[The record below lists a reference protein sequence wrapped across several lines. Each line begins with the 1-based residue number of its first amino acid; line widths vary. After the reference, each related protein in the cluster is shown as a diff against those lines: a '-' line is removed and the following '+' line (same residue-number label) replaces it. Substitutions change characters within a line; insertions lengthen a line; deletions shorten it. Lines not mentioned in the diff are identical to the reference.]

1 MIISRQL
8 TGRKQLQA
16 SSCKRQVE
24 HSESRDGL
32 CFDSKFVARS
42 LQLTVAGMFLGLSVS
57 AHAFSPATAA
67 SADIRRTG
75 FGVPHIRAENERG
88 LGFGIGYAYA
98 QDNLCLLANEIVTVN
113 GERSRYF
120 GPEQLTVEQR
130 ENRVSD
136 MFFTWLNTPEAVQ
149 AFWQAQPT
157 PVRDLVEGYAA
168 GYNRYLAERRQQ
180 GLPQQCQGEWV
191 RDIAAQDVVRLTRR
205 LLVEGGVG
213 QFAEALAGAT
223 PPQATAAINHDSR
236 AYQLADA
243 RQQRFALDRGSN
255 AVAVGSERSF
265 NGRGML
271 LANPHFPWVGGM
283 RFYQMHLTIPGK
295 LDVMGAALPGLPM
308 INIGFNQHLAWTHTV
323 DSSKHFTLYRLQLDP
338 KDPTR
343 YLLDGQ
349 SLPMSKQTVTV
360 QVKQADGQ
368 VSAVTRDLYSSQF
381 GPIVQWPGK
390 LDWDH
395 QYAYSLRDA
404 NLENDRVLNQ
414 WYTMN
419 QATSLEQLQ
428 ASVHKI
434 QGIPWVNTLAVDDKG
449 QTLYMNLSVVPNVN
463 AEKLAR
469 CSDPRMGTQMIVLD
483 GSHSA
488 CAWDIDPNAA
498 QKGIYA
504 ASQLPQLLRKDFVQH
519 SNDSAWLANPA
530 QPLTG
535 FSPLIS
541 QEGQPLGWRSR
552 YALARLGNPGQQGP
566 LGVKDLQHMVMDDQ
580 VYLATQVLPDLLRFC
595 AGDLGA
601 DAQALQPLCVSL
613 KAWDG
618 RANLDS
624 RLGLVHFQN
633 IMQTLQKSSD
643 IWRVAFDPKDARHTP
658 RGLAVEQP
666 AVAKALREAMLAS
679 LVMTNKMGLK
689 PDTRWGDIQVVS
701 SGGQQ
706 TPIHGGPGTLGIYN
720 AIQSVPREDGKLEVV
735 SGTSYLQV
743 VTFDEKGPHA
753 QGLLAFSLSS
763 DPASKYSRD
772 QTEAFSKK
780 QWSVLPFT
788 EQQIKADPQYQVQ
801 NVSEAADKGGK
812 VAAR

>member
-8 TGRKQLQA
+8 TGLALA
-16 SSCKRQVE
+16 S
-24 HSESRDGL
+24 
-32 CFDSKFVARS
+32 A
-42 LQLTVAGMFLGLSVS
+42 FLGLSLS
-57 AHAFSPATAA
+57 AHAFSPATPA
-67 SADIRRTG
+67 SADIRRTA

-113 GERSRYF
+113 GQRSRYF
-120 GPEQLTVEQR
+120 GPEQFTVEQR

-136 MFFTWLNTPEAVQ
+136 LFFTWLNTPEAVKT
-149 AFWQAQPT
+149 FWDAQPAQ
-157 PVRDLVEGYAA
+157 VRNLVAGYAA
-168 GYNRYLAERRQQ
+168 GYNRYLAERREQ

-191 RDIAAQDVVRLTRR
+191 RDIAAEDLVKLTRR

-223 PPQATAAINHDSR
+223 PPQATAQFDSKAQ

-243 RQQRFALDRGSN
+243 RLQRFALDRGSN

-343 YLLDGQ
+343 YLLDGK
-349 SLPMSKQTVTV
+349 SLPLNKQTVTV

-368 VSAVTRDLYSSQF
+368 VVPVSRDVYNSQF

-404 NLENDRVLNQ
+404 NLDNDRVLTQ
-414 WYTMN
+414 WYAMN
-419 QATSLEQLQ
+419 QASSLKALQ
-428 ASVHKI
+428 DSVHKI

-449 QTLYMNLSVVPNVN
+449 QTLYMNLSVVPNVS
-463 AEKLAR
+463 ADKLAK
-469 CSDPRMGTQMIVLD
+469 CSDPRIGLQMIVLD
-483 GSHSA
+483 GSNSA
-488 CAWDIDPNAA
+488 CAWDTDPQAA

-504 ASQLPQLLRKDFVQH
+504 ANQLPQLLRKDFVQH

-541 QEGQPLGWRSR
+541 QEGQPLGLRSR
-552 YALARLGNPGQQGP
+552 FALERLSALGKKGP
-566 LGVKDLQHMVMDDQ
+566 LAVKDLQQMVMDDN
-580 VYLATQVLPDLLRFC
+580 VYLATQVLPDLLKFC
-595 AGDLGA
+595 AADLGA
-601 DAQALQPLCVSL
+601 DAAALKPVCVSL
-613 KAWDG
+613 KGWDG

-624 RLGLVHFQN
+624 GIGLVHFQN
-633 IMQTLQKSSD
+633 IMQALQASPD
-643 IWRVAFDPKDARHTP
+643 VWRVPFDPKDPQHTP
-658 RGLAVEQP
+658 RGLAIEQP
-666 AVAKALREAMLAS
+666 AVSKELREALLAS
-679 LVMTNKMGLK
+679 AATAQKMGLK
-689 PDTRWGDIQVVS
+689 PETRWGDIQVVS
-701 SGGQQ
+701 SGARQ
-706 TPIHGGPGTLGIYN
+706 TAIHGGPGTLGIYN
-720 AIQSVPREDGKLEVV
+720 AIQSVPREDGKLEVI

-743 VTFDEKGPHA
+743 VSFDDNGPHA

-763 DPASKYSRD
+763 DPESKYSRD
-772 QTEAFSKK
+772 QTQAFSKK

-788 EQQIKADPQYQVQ
+788 EQQIAADPQYQLQTVRE
-801 NVSEAADKGGK
+801 VAGK
-812 VAAR
+812 SAEVVAQ

>member
-8 TGRKQLQA
+8 TG
-16 SSCKRQVE
+16 
-24 HSESRDGL
+24 
-32 CFDSKFVARS
+32 
-42 LQLTVAGMFLGLSVS
+42 LTLAGMFLGLSLS
-57 AHAFSPATAA
+57 AQAFSPATQAG
-67 SADIRRTG
+67 ADIRRTG
-75 FGVPHIRAENERG
+75 FGVPHIRAQNERG

-120 GPEQLTVEQR
+120 GPEQFTVEER

-136 MFFTWLNTPEAVQ
+136 VFFQWLNTPQAVN
-149 AFWQAQPT
+149 AFWQAQPVE
-157 PVRDLVEGYAA
+157 VRDLVQGYAA

-191 RDIAAQDVVRLTRR
+191 RDMTAQDLVKLTRR

-213 QFAEALAGAT
+213 QFAEALAGAA
-223 PPQATAAINHDSR
+223 PPQASAQVGQDVR
-236 AYQLADA
+236 AYRLAA
-243 RQQRFALDRGSN
+243 TRLQRFALDRGSN

-323 DSSKHFTLYRLQLDP
+323 DASKHFTLYRLQLDP
-338 KDPTR
+338 QDPTR
-343 YLLDGQ
+343 YLLDGK
-349 SLPMSKQTVTV
+349 SLPLSKQTVTV

-368 VSAVTRDLYSSQF
+368 VVPVSRDIYSSQF

-390 LDWDH
+390 LDWDN

-404 NLENDRVLNQ
+404 NLDNDRVLTQ
-414 WYTMN
+414 WYAMN
-419 QATSLEQLQ
+419 HAASLKELQ
-428 ASVHKI
+428 DSVHRI

-449 QTLYMNLSVVPNVN
+449 QTLYMNLSVVPNVS
-463 AEKLAR
+463 ADKLAR
-469 CSDPRMGTQMIVLD
+469 CSDPRIGLQMIVLD
-483 GSHSA
+483 GSNSD
-488 CAWDIDPNAA
+488 CAWGIDPQAA
-498 QKGIYA
+498 QKGIFA

-541 QEGQPLGWRSR
+541 QQDQPLGLRSR
-552 YALARLGNPGQQGP
+552 FALDRLASLGKKGP
-566 LGVKDLQHMVMDDQ
+566 VSVQDLQHMVMDDQ
-580 VYLATQVLPDLLRFC
+580 VYLAGQVLPDLLQFC
-595 AGDLGA
+595 GTPGA
-601 DAQALQPLCVSL
+601 AEVVLKPVCASL

-624 RLGLVHFQN
+624 GIGLVHFQS
-633 IMQTLQKSSD
+633 IMQALQESPD
-643 IWRVAFDPKDARHTP
+643 VWRVPFDPKDAQHTP
-658 RGLAVEQP
+658 RGLAVEKP
-666 AVAKALREAMLAS
+666 EVAGALREAMLAS
-679 LVMTNKMGLK
+679 AESADKMGLTAQ
-689 PDTRWGDIQVVS
+689 TRWGDVQVAS

-720 AIQSVPREDGKLEVV
+720 AIQSVAREDGKLEVV

-743 VTFDEKGPHA
+743 VTFDDTGPHA

-780 QWSVLPFT
+780 QWSALPFT

-801 NVSEAADKGGK
+801 SVREEPDKTGN
-812 VAAR
+812 VAAQ

>member
-8 TGRKQLQA
+8 TGLA
-16 SSCKRQVE
+16 
-24 HSESRDGL
+24 
-32 CFDSKFVARS
+32 
-42 LQLTVAGMFLGLSVS
+42 VAGMLFGLSLS
-57 AHAFSPATAA
+57 AHAFSPFIDT
-67 SADIRRTG
+67 SAEIRRTG
-75 FGVPHIRAENERG
+75 FGVPHIRAQDERG

-113 GERSRYF
+113 GQRSRYF
-120 GPEQLTVEQR
+120 GPDQFTVEER

-136 MFFTWLNTPEAVQ
+136 VFFNWLNTPEGVNT
-149 AFWQAQPT
+149 FWQAQT
-157 PVRDLVEGYAA
+157 APVRDLVQGYAA

-191 RDIAAQDVVRLTRR
+191 RDIAPEDLVKLTRR

-223 PPQATAAINHDSR
+223 PPQATARIANDTH
-236 AYQLADA
+236 AFQMAGV

-255 AVAVGSERSF
+255 AVAVGAERSF

-368 VSAVTRDLYSSQF
+368 VLPVARDIYSSKF

-390 LDWDH
+390 LDWDT
-395 QYAYSLRDA
+395 QFAYSLRDA
-404 NLENDRVLNQ
+404 NLDNDRVLKQ
-414 WYTMN
+414 WYAMN
-419 QATSLEQLQ
+419 QASTLEDLQ
-428 ASVHKI
+428 DSVHKI
-434 QGIPWVNTLAVDDKG
+434 QGIPWVNTLAADDKG
-449 QTLYMNLSVVPNVN
+449 QTLYMNLSVVPNVSR
-463 AEKLAR
+463 EKLAK
-469 CSDPRMGTQMIVLD
+469 CSDPRIGTQMIVLD
-483 GSHSA
+483 GSNSA
-488 CAWDIDPNAA
+488 CAWDVDPQAA
-498 QKGIYA
+498 QQGIFA

-541 QEGQPLGWRSR
+541 QDGQPLGLRSR
-552 YALARLGNPGQQGP
+552 FALDRLASLNKKGA
-566 LGVKDLQHMVMDDQ
+566 LGIKDLQQMVMDDQ
-580 VYLATQVLPDLLRFC
+580 VYLATQVVPDLLKFC
-595 AGDLGA
+595 AADLGA
-601 DAQALQPLCVSL
+601 DAQALKPVCASL

-618 RANLDS
+618 RANLDAG
-624 RLGLVHFQN
+624 LGLVHFQN
-633 IMQTLQKSSD
+633 IMQALQKSTD
-643 IWRVAFDPKDARHTP
+643 IWRVAFDPQDAQHTP
-658 RGLAVEQP
+658 RGLAVEQS

-679 LVMTNKMGLK
+679 VDTVAKMGLK
-689 PDTRWGDIQVVS
+689 PQTRWGDIQVVS
-701 SGGQQ
+701 SGGRQ

-788 EQQIKADPQYQVQ
+788 EQQIQADPQYQVQ
-801 NVSEAADKGGK
+801 TIHGTLDKTGK
-812 VAAR
+812 VAAQ

>member
-8 TGRKQLQA
+8 TGLA
-16 SSCKRQVE
+16 I
-24 HSESRDGL
+24 
-32 CFDSKFVARS
+32 
-42 LQLTVAGMFLGLSVS
+42 AGTLFGLSLS
-57 AHAFSPATAA
+57 AHALSPSADIR
-67 SADIRRTG
+67 ADIRRTT

-113 GERSRYF
+113 GQRSRYF
-120 GPEQLTVEQR
+120 GPEQFTVEQR

-136 MFFTWLNTPEAVQ
+136 VFFTWLNTPEAVN
-149 AFWQAQPT
+149 AFWQAQPVQ
-157 PVRDLVEGYAA
+157 VRDLVEGYAA
-168 GYNRYLAERRQQ
+168 GYNRYLAERRPQ

-191 RDIAAQDVVRLTRR
+191 RDIHAEDLVKLTRR

-223 PPQATAAINHDSR
+223 PPQATAQVQHGTEAF
-236 AYQLADA
+236 QLADA

-338 KDPTR
+338 KDATR
-343 YLLDGQ
+343 YLLDGK
-349 SLPMSKQTVTV
+349 SLPLSKQTVTV
-360 QVKQADGQ
+360 QVRQADGQ
-368 VSAVTRDLYSSQF
+368 VVPVARDVYSSQF

-390 LDWDH
+390 LDWDK

-404 NLENDRVLNQ
+404 NLENDRVLKQ
-414 WYTMN
+414 WYAMN
-419 QATSLEQLQ
+419 QAGNLKDLQ
-428 ASVHKI
+428 DAVQQI

-449 QTLYMNLSVVPNVN
+449 QTLYMNLSVVPNVSV
-463 AEKLAR
+463 EKLAK
-469 CSDPRMGTQMIVLD
+469 CSDPRLGLRMIVLD
-483 GSHSA
+483 GSNSG
-488 CAWDIDPNAA
+488 CAWDIDPQAA
-498 QKGIYA
+498 QKGIFA
-504 ASQLPQLLRKDFVQH
+504 SSQLPQLLRKDFVQH

-530 QPLTG
+530 QPLAG
-535 FSPLIS
+535 YSPLIS
-541 QEGQPLGWRSR
+541 QDGQPLGLRSR
-552 YALARLGNPGQQGP
+552 FALDRLADLRKKGP
-566 LGVKDLQHMVMDDQ
+566 LAVKDLQHMVMDDQ
-580 VYLATQVLPDLLRFC
+580 VYLAAQVMPDLLRFC
-595 AGDLGA
+595 GSDLGS
-601 DAQALQPLCVSL
+601 DAATLKPACASL
-613 KAWDG
+613 KAWDS
-618 RANLDS
+618 RANLDAG
-624 RLGLVHFQN
+624 LGLVHFQN
-633 IMQTLQKSSD
+633 IMQTLLESPD
-643 IWRVAFDPKDARHTP
+643 IWRVAFNPADAQNTP

-679 LVMTNKMGLK
+679 VEQVGKMGLK
-689 PDTRWGDIQVVS
+689 PDMRWGDIQVVS

-720 AIQSVPREDGKLEVV
+720 AMQSVPREDGKLEVV

-743 VTFDEKGPHA
+743 VSFDEKGPHA

-763 DPASKYSRD
+763 DPVSKYSRD

-780 QWSVLPFT
+780 QWSLLPFT
-788 EQQIKADPQYQVQ
+788 EQQIQADPQYQVQ
-801 NVSEAADKGGK
+801 TIKQDQAGK
-812 VAAR
+812 VAAQ

>member
-8 TGRKQLQA
+8 TGLA
-16 SSCKRQVE
+16 
-24 HSESRDGL
+24 L
-32 CFDSKFVARS
+32 
-42 LQLTVAGMFLGLSVS
+42 AGTLFGLSLS
-57 AHAFSPATAA
+57 AHALSPAADTR
-67 SADIRRTG
+67 ADIRRTS

-113 GERSRYF
+113 GQRSRYF
-120 GPEQLTVEQR
+120 GPEQFTVEQR
-130 ENRVSD
+130 QNRVSD
-136 MFFTWLNTPEAVQ
+136 VFFTWLNSPESVHS
-149 AFWQAQPT
+149 FWQAQPAE
-157 PVRDLVEGYAA
+157 VRDLVEGYAA
-168 GYNRYLAERRQQ
+168 GYNRSLAERRQQ

-191 RDIAAQDVVRLTRR
+191 RDISTDDLVKLTRR

-223 PPQATAAINHDSR
+223 PPQATAQVKHDTQTF
-236 AYQLADA
+236 QLADA

-338 KDPTR
+338 KDSTR
-343 YLLDGQ
+343 YLLDGK
-349 SLPMSKQTVTV
+349 SLPLSKQTVTV

-368 VSAVTRDLYSSQF
+368 VVPVARDIYSSQF

-390 LDWDH
+390 IDWDK

-404 NLENDRVLNQ
+404 NLDNDRVLKQ
-414 WYTMN
+414 WYAMN
-419 QATSLEQLQ
+419 QASNIKDLQ
-428 ASVHKI
+428 DAVHKI

-449 QTLYMNLSVVPNVN
+449 QTLYMNLSVVPNVS
-463 AEKLAR
+463 AEKLAK
-469 CSDPRMGTQMIVLD
+469 CSDPRLGLRMIVLD
-483 GSHSA
+483 GSHSG
-488 CAWDIDPNAA
+488 CAWDVDPQAA
-498 QKGIYA
+498 QKGIFA
-504 ASQLPQLLRKDFVQH
+504 SSQLPQLLRKDFVQH

-535 FSPLIS
+535 YSPLIT
-541 QEGQPLGWRSR
+541 QDAQPLGLRSR
-552 YALARLGNPGQQGP
+552 FALDRLAELSKKGP
-566 LGVKDLQHMVMDDQ
+566 LGIKDLQHMVMDDQ
-580 VYLATQVLPDLLRFC
+580 VYLAAQVMPDLLKFC
-595 AGDLGA
+595 ATDLGS
-601 DAQALQPLCVSL
+601 DAATLKSACASL

-624 RLGLVHFQN
+624 GLGLVHFQN
-633 IMQTLQKSSD
+633 IMQALLESPD
-643 IWRVAFDPKDARHTP
+643 IWRVAFNPADAQNTP

-666 AVAKALREAMLAS
+666 AVAKALREAMMAS
-679 LVMTNKMGLK
+679 VQLTGKMGLK
-689 PDTRWGDIQVVS
+689 ADARWGDIQVVS

-720 AIQSVPREDGKLEVV
+720 AMQSVPREDGKLEVV

-743 VTFDEKGPHA
+743 VSFDEKGPHA

-788 EQQIKADPQYQVQ
+788 EQQIQADPQYQVQ
-801 NVSEAADKGGK
+801 TIQEAQDQAGK
-812 VAAR
+812 VAAH